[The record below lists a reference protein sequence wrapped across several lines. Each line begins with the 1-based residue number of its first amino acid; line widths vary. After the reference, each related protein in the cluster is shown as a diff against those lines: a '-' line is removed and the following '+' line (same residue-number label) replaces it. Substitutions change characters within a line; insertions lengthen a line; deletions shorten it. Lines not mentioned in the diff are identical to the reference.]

1 MFHHQ
6 RLENRT
12 GLKVFF
18 ADPHS
23 PWQRGSNENANGLLR
38 QYYPKGTDLGGWSQ
52 DHLDGVAAEL
62 NDRPRECLN
71 DLTPRQAMRRLGH
84 RRPTHNSRRSE
95 ETARARVARRAPG
108 IEDKLRV
115 RATVL
120 VLGVWVACERDGR
133 AAGPRHRPAGPSAP
147 SGRAQNRAHE
157 GRATPSSPTPLLQ
170 RASLAG
176 FSSVTSSPKHRFS
189 FTSRH
194 DRSRPLLP
202 RPCQSPQANH
212 PRGAARP
219 SRSPYPSPR
228 RSSPPFRR
236 TSAAPLPAHY

>member
-84 RRPTHNSRRSE
+84 RRPTH
-95 ETARARVARRAPG
+95 T
-108 IEDKLRV
+108 IHDV
-115 RATVL
+115 R
-120 VLGVWVACERDGR
+120 
-133 AAGPRHRPAGPSAP
+133 
-147 SGRAQNRAHE
+147 
-157 GRATPSSPTPLLQ
+157 
-170 RASLAG
+170 
-176 FSSVTSSPKHRFS
+176 
-189 FTSRH
+189 
-194 DRSRPLLP
+194 
-202 RPCQSPQANH
+202 
-212 PRGAARP
+212 
-219 SRSPYPSPR
+219 
-228 RSSPPFRR
+228 
-236 TSAAPLPAHY
+236 